1 MYGRVRLFR
10 HTGVERIGGKL
21 DAAIIRRRDSTAEE
35 PSSRATQ
42 QDGRKPVPTTRPR
55 TKSPSSR
62 TNDPERTKADIIEV
76 ATREFSE
83 NGYSGGRV
91 DEIAER
97 TKTSK
102 RMIYYYFGSKDGLYR
117 TVLLEYYR
125 KLRGAEGDL
134 DLEHKPPVEALRQL
148 VHFTYDW
155 HMTHA
160 DDVRLV
166 MVENIHRARHLQD
179 MPDLG
184 QINSSVIAAMGKIL
198 TRGVKDGVIRKGVDA
213 MELYLSIAA
222 LCFFN
227 VSNRYTLEAIFGYDM
242 TAARTMKTRRA
253 AITDMV
259 LRSVVADLSVLEKK

>member
-1 MYGRVRLFR
+1 M
-10 HTGVERIGGKL
+10 
-21 DAAIIRRRDSTAEE
+21 
-35 PSSRATQ
+35 
-42 QDGRKPVPTTRPR
+42 PTTTPR

-117 TVLLEYYR
+117 AVLLEYYR

-134 DLEHKPPVEALRQL
+134 DLEQKAPVEALRQL
-148 VHFTYDW
+148 VYFTYDW

-179 MPDLG
+179 IPDLG
-184 QINSSVIAAMGKIL
+184 QINSTVIAAMGKIL
-198 TRGVKDGVIRKGVDA
+198 ARGVKDGVIRKGVDA

-227 VSNRYTLEAIFGYDM
+227 VSNRSTFSTIFDVDM
-242 TAARTMKTRRA
+242 KSKKALAARRESIARM
-253 AITDMV
+253 IV
-259 LRSVVADLSVLEKK
+259 RSVATDKGPKTQK